1 MKQSLFD
8 KVIQSLQQAE
18 SHNSSLMVKPEV
30 ILWPDPENQWES
42 VITVLQKRLPQLLI
56 YGEYDP
62 DKKQGPAIW
71 LKCMISGILPGV
83 DWNQDAVPIIYLP
96 KVAKADLRNVENAV
110 FNFQP
115 LLEYQYTGTIFL
127 QENGREWSISAFVE
141 NTNDGLGLR
150 IAKDGATKYALKQT
164 LPVIFEDP
172 EVLYGKTII
181 DADFLNS
188 QLFPDIV
195 PSILKW
201 MCKGD
206 TYLRTLEPDKSE
218 VFSNL
223 CISRYDFEPDYKN
236 IKAITEKLGSQK
248 NAWKQVWQLFVTAP
262 HKYPE
267 IENLLRSAKPDDLG
281 TGIFALPR
289 ESWPQI
295 NEQEEELLA
304 QGLAKASKQE
314 KQKALSQLKELEKAH
329 GARRN
334 WVWYELGKSPLADSL
349 QYLLKMAVKA
359 SETFPSASIKDL
371 KDYYTTVG
379 FSVDQ
384 DMRKALAAAKSV
396 KDKSLVTSLIQL
408 FYSPW
413 LETLATKFQKMVES
427 DPSIFT
433 KQKSSE
439 TTETA
444 VLFVDAFRF
453 ELAEEF
459 SRLLTDNQYKVKIES
474 GWTAIPSLTPTA
486 KPQVSPISHLV
497 SENSEISEFKPQTNS
512 GKKLDSAAFKEA
524 LLTLGYE
531 FVSHADDI
539 EPGKRYWIE
548 VGKIDSQG
556 HEEQS
561 TMVKRIG
568 ELFETV
574 RETIDVAFMKGI
586 KLLKIVTDHGW
597 LLLPGGLPKTP
608 LNAGLTET
616 RWGRCA
622 LIKEG
627 VPTDLLHLP
636 WQWNP
641 SIFIAYAPGISF
653 FKANQEYAHGGISL
667 QECLVPTLI
676 IENPQMKISA
686 AKISEVKW
694 VNLKCTILT
703 KETTND
709 FTVDIRTKYN
719 DENTSV
725 VESKK
730 KYIEENKGVLMV
742 SDEAEGKAAFVVLL
756 DETGRIIDK
765 KLTTI
770 GG

>member
-8 KVIQSLQQAE
+8 KVIQSLKQAE
-18 SHNSSLMVKPEV
+18 SHNSSVMVKPEV

-56 YGEYDP
+56 YGNYVP
-62 DKKQGPAIW
+62 DRKQGPAIW
-71 LKCMISGILPGV
+71 LKCMISGVLPGV
-83 DWNQDAVPIIYLP
+83 DWDQEAVPIIYLP
-96 KVAKADLRNVENAV
+96 NVAKADLRNVENVV

-181 DADFLNS
+181 DADYLNS

-206 TYLRTLEPDKSE
+206 TFMNTLEPDKKQ

-236 IKAITEKLGSQK
+236 IKSIAEKLGSQK
-248 NAWKQVWQLFVTAP
+248 NDWKQVWQLYATAP

-267 IENLLRSAKPDDLG
+267 IENLLRLAKPDDLG
-281 TGIFALPR
+281 TGIFALPW

-295 NEQEEELLA
+295 NDQEEEFLA
-304 QGLAKASKQE
+304 QGLAKASKQD
-314 KQKALSQLKELEKAH
+314 KQKALVQLKELEKAH
-329 GARRN
+329 GYRRN
-334 WVWYELGKSPLADSL
+334 WVWHELGKSTLADSL
-349 QYLLKMAVKA
+349 KYLLTMAVKA
-359 SETFPSASIKDL
+359 SEPFPSASIQEL
-371 KDYYTTVG
+371 KDYYITIG

-384 DMRKALAAAKSV
+384 TMRKALAAVKSV
-396 KDKSLVTSLIQL
+396 KDKSLVISLIQL

-413 LETLATKFQKMVES
+413 LETLALKFQKLVDN
-427 DPSIFT
+427 DPSVFT
-433 KQKSSE
+433 KQKISE
-439 TTETA
+439 ETESV
-444 VLFVDAFRF
+444 VLFVDAFRY

-459 SRLLTDNQYKVKIES
+459 SRHLMDNQYKVKMEAE
-474 GWTAIPSLTPTA
+474 WTAIPSLTPTA
-486 KPQVSPISHLV
+486 KPKVSPLSHLV
-497 SENSEISEFKPQTNS
+497 SEKSEISEFKPQTKS
-512 GKKLDSAAFKEA
+512 GKKLDSATFKEA
-524 LLTLGYE
+524 LLSLGYE
-531 FVSHADDI
+531 FSQNADDI
-539 EPGKRYWIE
+539 ETGKKYWIE
-548 VGKIDSQG
+548 VGKIDRQG
-556 HEEQS
+556 HDEQS
-561 TMVKRIG
+561 TMVKRIE

-574 RETIDVAFMKGI
+574 RETIDVAFMKGV
-586 KLLKIVTDHGW
+586 KLIKIVTDHGW
-597 LLLPGGLPKTP
+597 LLLPCGLPKTP

-627 VPTDLLHLP
+627 VNTDLLHLP

-653 FKANQEYAHGGISL
+653 FMANQEYAHGGISL
-667 QECLVPTLI
+667 QECLVPTMI

-686 AKISEVKW
+686 AKIAEVKW

-703 KETTND
+703 SEANND
-709 FTVDIRTKYN
+709 FTVDVRTKYN

-725 VESKK
+725 VESRK

-742 SDEAEGKAAFVVLL
+742 SDEAEGKAALIVLM
-756 DETGRIIDK
+756 DETGRILDK